1 MMGGVI
7 AVKIERI
14 NVIIMITVISLIS
27 LSVAYAENSTDE
39 CLTQSGNDTTISQEI
54 NDNILDSNEDAE
66 KLESNTTIK
75 NYIVNTR
82 NFNMYFDNHNV
93 LKKEYGG
100 QIITFNG
107 QFTDKGI
114 ITIGL
119 PNTVVTG
126 RNTLFNNTVFCLE
139 STNITLSNINF
150 VLDKSFPTNDYA
162 GILALDDNITVYNCN
177 VNYRVPDGE
186 TGFCVFAECGS
197 YEKINGFNIINNT
210 FNIISENVTDC
221 WVYGVYLNW
230 IDNAVVYGNTIN
242 AVLPLCAVD
251 WSKEIYG
258 NARMDLVG
266 GFVADTCEN
275 MTLANNHITTKANHR
290 GDRFPTLDTVLI
302 YACDNAVI
310 ENNKIYSEDYITK
323 EGQDNYLQGIDLY
336 ISNNVTII
344 GNQIDMRTT
353 GGSEKMGTAYP
364 IQVTGP
370 SYDVKIAYNHITSI
384 NNGPNIGVYS
394 QNFYGPTKIQ
404 VISNF
409 INITG
414 KANKHNWALVTG
426 VELQDSDDVVWNN
439 TIIVNNIG
447 EYADKNNIY
456 GISYSQNTNNNHT
469 YNIQYNNVITN
480 GKYAILLVG
489 AHSLVVNSIIANNI
503 LNTLV
508 HSGDDAV
515 FIGDGTNNKVYDNS
529 GNEFKKTMDN
539 DNLPDW
545 LKNHRTINPK
555 VSIPYVPEYVSED
568 SNGFG
573 LSNTTGNG
581 NMPWKTPGT
590 SNGLNTGSEKSLS
603 NNKSD
608 VEGTNPES
616 ISLRGSNKTTSLGI
630 GGDSAPSQAAGSQ
643 GDSGSSAKNPNVY
656 ELESVEKSI
665 NPISPYVL
673 VVIALLLLIFG
684 YKYRNKNEF

>member
-1 MMGGVI
+1 MV
-7 AVKIERI
+7 AVKIKRI
-14 NVIIMITVISLIS
+14 NVMIIIAAAILLFT
-27 LSVAYAENSTDE
+27 LSAVYAENSTEE
-39 CLTQSGNDTTISQEI
+39 CLTQSDNDTSISQDI
-54 NDNILDSNEDAE
+54 NDDILDSNDDTEM
-66 KLESNTTIK
+66 LESNTTLK
-75 NYIVNTR
+75 NFIVNQR
-82 NFNMYFDNHNV
+82 NFKMYFDNHNV
-93 LKKEYGG
+93 LKNEYGG
-100 QIITFNG
+100 QIITFDG
-107 QFTDKGI
+107 KFTDKGI
-114 ITIGL
+114 ITIGS

-139 STNITLSNINF
+139 SSNITLSNINF

-162 GILALDDNITVYNCN
+162 GILALDDNITIYNCN

-186 TGFCVFAECGS
+186 TGFCLYAECGS
-197 YEKINGFNIINNT
+197 YEKVNGFNLINNT

-221 WVYGVYLNW
+221 WVYGAYLNW

-242 AVLPLCAVD
+242 AILPLCAVD

-258 NARMDLVG
+258 GARMDLVG

-275 MTLANNHITTKANHR
+275 LTLSNNNITTRVNHR
-290 GDRFPTLDTVLI
+290 GNLFPTLDTVLI
-302 YACDNAVI
+302 YACNNAVI

-323 EGQDNYLQGIDLY
+323 EGEDNYLQGIDLY

-404 VISNF
+404 IISNF

-426 VELQDSDDVVWNN
+426 VELQDSDDIVWNN
-439 TIIVNNIG
+439 TIIVKNVG
-447 EYADKNNIY
+447 EFADENNIY

-489 AHSLVVNSIIANNI
+489 ANSLVVNSLIANNI
-503 LNTLV
+503 LNTQV
-508 HSGDDAV
+508 FSGDDAV
-515 FIGDGTNNKVYDNS
+515 FIGNGTNNQVFDNS
-529 GNEFKKTMDN
+529 GTEFKKTMDSTQE
-539 DNLPDW
+539 PDW
-545 LKNHRTINPK
+545 IKNHRTVSPK
-555 VSIPYVPEYVSED
+555 VTIPYAPEYLSED
-568 SNGFG
+568 SDGSG
-573 LSNTTGNG
+573 LSDATGNG
-581 NMPWKTPGT
+581 NMPWRTPGT
-590 SNGLNTGSEKSLS
+590 SNGLNTGSEKST
-603 NNKSD
+603 NDNRKSD
-608 VEGTNPES
+608 VEGTNPEI
-616 ISLRGSNKTTSLGI
+616 ISLQGSDKTTSPGI
-630 GGDSAPSQAAGSQ
+630 GGDSLPSQAAGSQ
-643 GDSGSSAKNPNVY
+643 GDAGSSAKNPNAY
-656 ELESVEKSI
+656 ELESVAKSI
-665 NPISPYVL
+665 DPISPYVL
-673 VVIALLLLIFG
+673 AVIALLLLIVG
-684 YKYRNKNEF
+684 YKYKDKNEL